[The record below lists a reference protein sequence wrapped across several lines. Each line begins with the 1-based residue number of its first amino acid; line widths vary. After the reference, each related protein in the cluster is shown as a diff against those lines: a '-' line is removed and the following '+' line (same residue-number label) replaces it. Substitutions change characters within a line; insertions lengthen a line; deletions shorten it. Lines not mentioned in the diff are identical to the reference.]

1 MLFLGHSSFHV
12 FFDRSTYSRPPISH
26 RLNIGL
32 VLLLN
37 ANVINSQLT
46 LILKVLANEPVGQI
60 DHGCHTPSIPPLDT
74 VRTVVSVTPITVSK

>member
-12 FFDRSTYSRPPISH
+12 FFNRSSYSRHPISH
-26 RLNIGL
+26 IDL

-60 DHGCHTPSIPPLDT
+60 DHGCHTPSVPPLDT